1 MDPSTRHFELFRS
14 LANGYDPFIAFTSY
28 SYLIEGHGDMPKAL
42 QLLEHHERALH
53 SYVRAAPPGVE
64 PALFC
69 NMFAAATVGPE
80 TDCLHAL
87 GPSVLKELAAFGC
100 TTPAGAVDW
109 YEQGA
114 EWEVHRRR
122 AFSSQDG
129 LHHAHPP
136 DAIKA
141 ILQALVS
148 LAAAGTSRDVGHS
161 WLDSLPAENASTL
174 LYQNI
179 NHFIVAGA
187 RTLVAGE

>member
-1 MDPSTRHFELFRS
+1 MLLRS
-14 LANGYDPFIAFTSY
+14 LATAYDTFIALSTY
-28 SYLIEGHGDMPKAL
+28 SYLIEVHGDMPKAVRL
-42 QLLEHHERALH
+42 FEHHQRALH
-53 SYVRAAPPGVE
+53 SYVRAAPPPGLEPGVY
-64 PALFC
+64 LSQ
-69 NMFAAATVGPE
+69 FAGATVGLE

-87 GPSVLKELAAFGC
+87 GPSVLKLLAAFGC
-100 TTPAGAVDW
+100 TTTAAAVDW

-114 EWEVHRRR
+114 EWAIHRRR
-122 AFSSQDG
+122 KLSSQDG

-161 WLDSLPAENASTL
+161 WLDSLPAEDASTL
-174 LYQNI
+174 LYQTL
-179 NHFIVAGA
+179 HHAIVAGA